1 MEDPSEYT
9 RASKLEGMTEVF
21 RIYYD
26 KHSTC
31 FDEILYLEHVAI
43 LAAILSKCKIFKA
56 LPSTSLGP
64 LMVCKN

>member
-1 MEDPSEYT
+1 
-9 RASKLEGMTEVF
+9 MTEVF

-43 LAAILSKCKIFKA
+43 LAAILAKWKIFKA